1 MASGPE
7 SRDGEETQGRISS
20 CSGKQL
26 WDSEGQEGLHR
37 CFFSFVCGCVSTL
50 ERWSG
55 WCGAGETSSS

>member
-37 CFFSFVCGCVSTL
+37 CSFLLCVDV
-50 ERWSG
+50 
-55 WCGAGETSSS
+55 